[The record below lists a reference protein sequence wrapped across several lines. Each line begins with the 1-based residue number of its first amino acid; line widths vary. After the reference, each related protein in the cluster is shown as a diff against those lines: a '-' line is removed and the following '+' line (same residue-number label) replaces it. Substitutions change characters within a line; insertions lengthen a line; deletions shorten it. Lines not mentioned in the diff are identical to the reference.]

1 MWVISKIYFRQY
13 NTFSNMNA
21 DLVYNE
27 VLSEY
32 YGINC
37 NCQPKDNNSFWI
49 DHIIKNLN
57 INGKWGTQLQILFQS
72 TK

>member
-1 MWVISKIYFRQY
+1 
-13 NTFSNMNA
+13 MNA

-37 NCQPKDNNSFWI
+37 NCQPKDSNSFWI